1 MPATQQILGVR
12 FFNGTTEEAV
22 AELQRTGGYVVVP
35 AAPALVKLRSDPFY
49 RAALTKADLAITD
62 SSLMVMSWRWLQGDR
77 LIRVSGLAYLKA
89 LLRLPAMREKTFWI
103 LPSEAAAARTMSWLR
118 DSGFAVGPDD
128 YYIAPFYGKEVRDDA
143 LVALLDSRQPANI
156 VIGIGGGP
164 QEKLGLFLRDHLR
177 YRPAIHCIGAAI
189 GFLTGDQVA
198 IPDWADRF
206 YLGWLFR
213 VISQPRVF
221 LPRFWSACA
230 LPGLIARY
238 GEELPTLEEKAEG
251 LKN

>member
-1 MPATQQILGVR
+1 VSATQQILGVR
-12 FFNGTTEEAV
+12 FFNGTAAEAV
-22 AELQRTGGYVVVP
+22 AELQRSGGYVVVP

-49 RAALTKADLAITD
+49 RTALTKADLAIAD
-62 SSLMVMSWRWLQGDR
+62 SSLMVMSWRWLHR
-77 LIRVSGLAYLKA
+77 RRIIRVSGLAYLKA
-89 LLRLPAMREKTFWI
+89 LLRLPAMHEKTFWI
-103 LPSEAAAARTMSWLR
+103 LPNEAAAARTRSWLR
-118 DSGFAVGPDD
+118 DAGFAAEPEDFYV
-128 YYIAPFYGKEVRDDA
+128 APFYGNEVRDDA
-143 LVALLDSRQPANI
+143 LAASLDSRRPANI

-213 VISQPRVF
+213 LISQPRVF
-221 LPRFWSACA
+221 APRFWSACA

-238 GEELPTLEEKAEG
+238 GEQLPPLKA
-251 LKN
+251 KR